1 MVSDFT
7 KKKLK
12 ETFIGIAILAS
23 PVITNQDKFGELGLT
38 CHRVLSAA
46 FAVTPHLGCYDHHL
60 VWGGQGEKP
69 REKSEKFSSREK
81 EWFCCS
87 TYAPRPTGFF
97 NIPRSLSHVILNYSK

>member
-1 MVSDFT
+1 M
-7 KKKLK
+7 

-60 VWGGQGEKP
+60 VWGGSRGRNHEKNQKSLAVEKKSGFVVAHMHLVQQG
-69 REKSEKFSSREK
+69 FST
-81 EWFCCS
+81 F
-87 TYAPRPTGFF
+87 PGP
-97 NIPRSLSHVILNYSK
+97 

>member
-1 MVSDFT
+1 M
-7 KKKLK
+7 

-60 VWGGQGEKP
+60 VWGGSRGRNHEKNQKSLAVEKKSGFVVAHMHLVQQG
-69 REKSEKFSSREK
+69 SST
-81 EWFCCS
+81 F
-87 TYAPRPTGFF
+87 PGP
-97 NIPRSLSHVILNYSK
+97 